1 MAPYPWYRQV
11 KEFLESLGVIVVKTG
26 GVALLVL
33 YPLLPFF
40 LAYAGLQAVGRS
52 LWSSGTR
59 RRRRK
64 LASEILSATR
74 FDGDE
79 FYRDIAEKI

>member
-1 MAPYPWYRQV
+1 M
-11 KEFLESLGVIVVKTG
+11 KEFLESFGVIVIKTG
-26 GVALLVL
+26 GVALLVI
-33 YPLLPFF
+33 YPILPFF

-59 RRRRK
+59 RKRAK
-64 LASEILSATR
+64 LAAEILATPR

-79 FYRDIAEKI
+79 FYRDMVKKW

>member
-1 MAPYPWYRQV
+1 M
-11 KEFLESLGVIVVKTG
+11 KEFLESFGVIVIKTG
-26 GVALLVL
+26 GVALLVI

-59 RRRRK
+59 RKRAR
-64 LASEILSATR
+64 LAAEIRAIPR

-79 FYRDIAEKI
+79 FYRDIIKKW